1 MTAPLAPLPSER
13 WHVGRWTMP
22 AAVPGEPGT
31 IGVVLTHDELLLDVI
46 VLARHRG
53 WRIDD
58 AADVAALMDAEIL
71 VESTPVGT
79 AVVKDDQ
86 VAAVLRRTADRAFQ
100 WLAAR
105 APDGYVFALRDG
117 LYLDP
122 ASDLDGAVV
131 APEAALAAAHERG
144 IPLPRDVERMATAH
158 VTPSADSWVALDL
171 PFVAAG
177 PFDAPEDAAAVIERA
192 RDDLATALRRGG
204 AADLADTRPRWIP
217 VPVEMRADRGDQ

>member
-1 MTAPLAPLPSER
+1 
-13 WHVGRWTMP
+13 MP

-53 WRIDD
+53 WRVDD